1 MTKEQLKELLDKSQS
16 SGKSL
21 EERVVFLILLLK
33 IYLNEGPPLKVNQ
46 GIRYMI
52 PELSDFVIFV

>member
-21 EERVVFLILLLK
+21 EERVVFLTLLLK
-33 IYLNEGPPLKVNQ
+33 IYLNEGPPLKVSR
-46 GIRYMI
+46 GIYYMVS
-52 PELSDFVIFV
+52 ELSEFVVFV

>member
-21 EERVVFLILLLK
+21 EEHVVFLTLLLK
-33 IYLNEGPPLKVNQ
+33 IYLNEGPPLKVSQ
-46 GIRYMI
+46 GIRYMVS
-52 PELSDFVIFV
+52 ELSEFVIFI